1 MRKQTPEAEE
11 LQFWTL
17 WGKNHNWSELNKM
30 KRQKIM
36 SQMKEQNKTPVINQA
51 KWRRATFWKKISEK
65 W

>member
-36 SQMKEQNKTPVINQA
+36 SQMKEQNKTL
-51 KWRRATFWKKISEK
+51 EK
-65 W
+65 LK